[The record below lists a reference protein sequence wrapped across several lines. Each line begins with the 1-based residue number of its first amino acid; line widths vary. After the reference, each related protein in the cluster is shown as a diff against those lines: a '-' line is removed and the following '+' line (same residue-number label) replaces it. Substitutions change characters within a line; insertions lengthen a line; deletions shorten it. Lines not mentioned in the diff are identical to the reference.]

1 MTYPNAYAGVKR
13 ILSARILYLIA
24 AILLIGGAVFFMVS
38 NKMITSEGVNTAVL
52 DELMNDPSKAV
63 EVVGPASIPV
73 LLGLA
78 LFVVAFIMELVGLG
92 KAGKD
97 EGAFRT
103 GLWVAIIGLVAFIVL
118 GVVNRTENTI
128 LTAVSNIV
136 AQLIGIIVAFCIVK
150 GIMNLAV
157 KLNKADML
165 PTGKVINVFLA
176 IWLIVAIIT
185 IVLPLVVPGEQMEQ
199 IAQYISLVGDLAGII
214 AFFMILAYL
223 GRAKKMLAEN

>member
-63 EVVGPASIPV
+63 EVVGPVSIPV

-103 GLWVAIIGLVAFIVL
+103 GLWVAIIGLVACIVL
-118 GVVNRTENTI
+118 GVVNSTENTI